1 MHVGFAEGR
10 SVPLLF
16 FRKPAIKAT
25 KRKLGGLITDFI
37 RDSSAFLQRILLQI
51 RHHLFQR
58 FNIVLRMRCPF
69 EIANLLP
76 VRCHIF
82 R

>member
-1 MHVGFAEGR
+1 MSALAEGR
-10 SVPLLF
+10 SVPVLF
-16 FRKPAIKAT
+16 LRKPAIKAT
-25 KRKLGGLITDFI
+25 KRKLGGLITDSI

-51 RHHLFQR
+51 RHHFFQR
-58 FNIVLRMRCPF
+58 LDIVLRMRRPF
-69 EIANLLP
+69 EIADLLP